1 MAYYSSQP
9 PPLPKIEASQ
19 SVSIPKNAQRARREI
34 TTLQAVEE
42 PEKQNFPTLCSSEDT
57 LLRLGHLLQSF
68 HCGRVPID
76 LLTRAC
82 GPKMTWS
89 SAGEVVEKHP
99 GEREVPE
106 WLVDFY
112 QANKPWLR
120 DLGQEPPNRTFKII
134 SDNNIRYLQARGDGS
149 PISGHEQ
156 HSPLVNERKLAHVR
170 IAMALHAFPSINSE
184 IIGEEMVDRLMDTA
198 KTSVLPLLSSLTE
211 ADIQDWL
218 LPERLDEREQFLYS
232 LFEFTYQAIHALG
245 VDHPSIP
252 LGLPRRILKVI
263 SGSTLENSII
273 LYKVMAEALGTLS
286 FQVSKPQLLNMLPT
300 LAHTDIRT
308 NAMILYTL
316 SMLLPDDTILA
327 GTGAVTERLSDAL
340 PNWRALSPTDRS
352 TMEFLTETHRHCT
365 ASSFRNI
372 SNMTKLSCS

>member
-1 MAYYSSQP
+1 MAHYSSQP

-42 PEKQNFPTLCSSEDT
+42 PETQNFPTLCSSEDT

-82 GPKMTWS
+82 EPKMTWS

-120 DLGQEPPNRTFKII
+120 DLGQEPPNRIFKVI
-134 SDNNIRYLQARGDGS
+134 SDNNIRYLQATGYGS
-149 PISGHEQ
+149 PISGYEQ
-156 HSPLVNERKLAHVR
+156 HSSLVNERKLAHVR

-218 LPERLDEREQFLYS
+218 LPERLDE
-232 LFEFTYQAIHALG
+232 
-245 VDHPSIP
+245 
-252 LGLPRRILKVI
+252 
-263 SGSTLENSII
+263 
-273 LYKVMAEALGTLS
+273 
-286 FQVSKPQLLNMLPT
+286 
-300 LAHTDIRT
+300 
-308 NAMILYTL
+308 
-316 SMLLPDDTILA
+316 
-327 GTGAVTERLSDAL
+327 
-340 PNWRALSPTDRS
+340 
-352 TMEFLTETHRHCT
+352 
-365 ASSFRNI
+365 
-372 SNMTKLSCS
+372 